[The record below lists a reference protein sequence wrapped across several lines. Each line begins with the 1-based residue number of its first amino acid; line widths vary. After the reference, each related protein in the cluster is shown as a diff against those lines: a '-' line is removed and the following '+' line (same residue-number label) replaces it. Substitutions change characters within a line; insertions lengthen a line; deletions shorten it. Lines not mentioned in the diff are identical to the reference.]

1 VDLAAA
7 ADVILAQ
14 ESSQGSWMELDG
26 RPGLAPCL
34 HFVQTL
40 HREPTVYKYV
50 TLQMTWLKLHATHS
64 EREERER
71 EKSEKTFLTKAF
83 LFGKKQHSPLGT
95 IKLDQSYFYMWFV
108 VLGGKQ

>member
-1 VDLAAA
+1 MDLAAA

-40 HREPTVYKYV
+40 HREPTVYKYI
-50 TLQMTWLKLHATHS
+50 TLQMTWLKLQSTHS

-71 EKSEKTFLTKAF
+71 EEREDLSDKSVFVRKKTTQPIRDNKVGSKL
-83 LFGKKQHSPLGT
+83 LLYVVRGFGG
-95 IKLDQSYFYMWFV
+95 
-108 VLGGKQ
+108 